1 VALYTYNGTL
11 MSGLTASKNCCCSAY
26 SCYCYTRY
34 TNYGSTLVERKRV
47 CYRAAIFNGSVFV
60 YPDGQP
66 CSPIKP
72 APDCT
77 VNFVGGG
84 VTFCSCPGGGLNPF
98 RWDFIGSRA
107 QWNAC
112 TTISP
117 PP

>member
-26 SCYCYTRY
+26 NCYCYTRF
-34 TNYGSTLVERKRV
+34 TNYGSTLVERRRV
-47 CYRAAIFNGSVFV
+47 CYKVPFYNGSAWVF
-60 YPDGQP
+60 PDGQP
-66 CSPIKP
+66 CWPTTP
-72 APDCT
+72 TGCT
-77 VNFVGGG
+77 VNYVGI
-84 VTFCSCPGGGLNPF
+84 VVSLCSCPGMNPS
-98 RWDFIGSRA
+98 RYDIVGSRS